1 MNPWLQL
8 GASLF
13 IGVMTAGGALL
24 GVRMNA
30 HVGERGT
37 VQRELQARREEWS
50 KRFFEALSY
59 VADESPR
66 KREIGLGLME
76 ALAQSELAGPD
87 ERRLMEISAQRVLNP
102 LLKQL
107 AEVGGLAPESG
118 LKSVEHEEG
127 TS

>member
-1 MNPWLQL
+1 M
-8 GASLF
+8 
-13 IGVMTAGGALL
+13 
-24 GVRMNA
+24 
-30 HVGERGT
+30 
-37 VQRELQARREEWS
+37 QRELQARREEWS